1 MKRTSGIL
9 MHISSLPNKYG
20 IGTFGKE
27 AYDFVDFLNN
37 SHISIWQILP
47 LNLTSYGDSPYQS
60 PSNYGF
66 NYYFIDLDTLK
77 EQGLLKLE
85 DYNNVDFGNN
95 EEKVNYEK
103 IFNNRI
109 VILKKAFNNFKY
121 NKEFLNFLDTNK
133 NARDFAFFMVL
144 KELNNYQPWYNWNDD
159 LRNYSKEIED
169 EVINNNKKLYDF
181 YMWTQFEFLNQ
192 YYKLKKYANDKG
204 VKIMGDIPIYLAYDS
219 VECYKYPEMFQ
230 FDEHHNPT
238 RVAGCPPDCFSADGQ
253 LWGNPLY
260 NWEYLKST
268 GYKWWNDRINN
279 ALKLY
284 DLVRIDHFR
293 GFSGYYSIPYGDKT
307 AKNGKWIKGP
317 GFDLFKDKTHLPI
330 IAEDL
335 GFMDDDF
342 ERFMKD
348 CGYPGMK
355 IITQGLLNQ
364 DINDTWRPR
373 NYNEHYF
380 SYTSTHDSETT
391 RQFIDELNPSKKELF
406 LDIMESECQYFNI
419 DFNRNLSNYE
429 LTLKVIEL
437 DFANNAI
444 ASMVPVQ
451 DLLGIGKEGRM
462 NLPSTLSTDNWS
474 YKVNKEIFD
483 RHKPELEKMLV
494 QLNDKYKRY

>member
-47 LNLTSYGDSPYQS
+47 LNLTSYGDSAYQS

-204 VKIMGDIPIYLAYDS
+204 VKIMGDIPIYLA
-219 VECYKYPEMFQ
+219 
-230 FDEHHNPT
+230 
-238 RVAGCPPDCFSADGQ
+238 
-253 LWGNPLY
+253 
-260 NWEYLKST
+260 
-268 GYKWWNDRINN
+268 
-279 ALKLY
+279 
-284 DLVRIDHFR
+284 
-293 GFSGYYSIPYGDKT
+293 
-307 AKNGKWIKGP
+307 
-317 GFDLFKDKTHLPI
+317 
-330 IAEDL
+330 
-335 GFMDDDF
+335 
-342 ERFMKD
+342 
-348 CGYPGMK
+348 
-355 IITQGLLNQ
+355 
-364 DINDTWRPR
+364 
-373 NYNEHYF
+373 
-380 SYTSTHDSETT
+380 
-391 RQFIDELNPSKKELF
+391 
-406 LDIMESECQYFNI
+406 
-419 DFNRNLSNYE
+419 
-429 LTLKVIEL
+429 
-437 DFANNAI
+437 
-444 ASMVPVQ
+444 
-451 DLLGIGKEGRM
+451 
-462 NLPSTLSTDNWS
+462 
-474 YKVNKEIFD
+474 
-483 RHKPELEKMLV
+483 
-494 QLNDKYKRY
+494 